1 MWSSPLP
8 LTEKKKVTRIIH
20 NSPRDGCS
28 CCYDY
33 LIDCS
38 LTRHPW
44 NVYLKT
50 IQHGDPA
57 STHITTTN
65 SRRHVEHQTQKRLRW
80 IPRSSRY
87 FFTFTFQIHFQMLQK
102 SCLVVQWRDRKDH
115 WTMPKLSK
123 IEALLVC
130 PRYQYQLKGMQDVG
144 SDASWG
150 LWDVQ
155 GSLGPPT
162 WFDTTSQ
169 AFPTSILGC
178 GSKGIRASKGTGSFS
193 VLGLDPSLWSFF
205 PVEKYC
211 SRKSQ
216 FQGPLVSTGSGA
228 SWNNLAI

>member
-8 LTEKKKVTRIIH
+8 LTEKKRVTRIIH
-20 NSPRDGCS
+20 NSSRDGCS

-80 IPRSSRY
+80 IPRSSRD
-87 FFTFTFQIHFQMLQK
+87 FSH
-102 SCLVVQWRDRKDH
+102 S
-115 WTMPKLSK
+115 LSK
-123 IEALLVC
+123 SISKCCTSLAWLC
-130 PRYQYQLKGMQDVG
+130 
-144 SDASWG
+144 SDATERIIGLCQNWGFACLSQVPVPTEGNAGCWKRCLGGLWG

-162 WFDTTSQ
+162 WFDTTSYQ
-169 AFPTSILGC
+169 HLEMWVQRHQGILGHWEFLRFDKDEK
-178 GSKGIRASKGTGSFS
+178 SVKFFEQVKHTFQVSHSFK
-193 VLGLDPSLWSFF
+193 D
-205 PVEKYC
+205 
-211 SRKSQ
+211 R
-216 FQGPLVSTGSGA
+216 
-228 SWNNLAI
+228 